1 MTPVATPALDLLADA
16 FLYPD
21 PVRARRLG
29 LPARSL
35 PTACR
40 GSWTRFTEAVQR
52 LEPSA
57 WEELYTRTLDLNPVA
72 APYVGYQLFGE
83 DYRRGAFMA
92 EMMREQ
98 ERLDVD
104 SDGELADHLA
114 PVLRYLA
121 RASAPSEQVIERT
134 REALTKMA
142 RQLEIIDRANPYR
155 HLVRAT
161 QAALDELAEG
171 RRDG

>member
-1 MTPVATPALDLLADA
+1 MTPAAPWLELLAEA

-21 PVRARRLG
+21 PDRAQRIAQ
-29 LPARSL
+29 PAHGL
-35 PTACR
+35 PTASR
-40 GSWTRFTEAVQR
+40 ASWTRFTEAVGR

-83 DYRRGAFMA
+83 DYRRGALMA
-92 EMMREQ
+92 ELTRDLEQ
-98 ERLDVD
+98 AEVPT
-104 SDGELADHLA
+104 DGELADHLA

-121 RASAPSEQVIERT
+121 RREPTDET
-134 REALTKMA
+134 RVAQTRQALAIMA
-142 RQLEIIDRANPYR
+142 RQLEGIDRSNPYR

-161 QAALDELAEG
+161 DAALARLTE
-171 RRDG
+171 RRPES